1 MKKEKNPPCE
11 KCGKELKTHVGH
23 TTYTDGNIKN
33 PSAYTDGD
41 STSSYTD
48 GGIYTGFTDCDD
60 TTKDNVIP
68 LVNYFSHI
76 SVMDLE
82 EIMEWFDDNEYLSE
96 KGKEFRTKF
105 WEMFIKRS

>member
-11 KCGKELKTHVGH
+11 KCGKELKTHAGH
-23 TTYTDGNIKN
+23 TT
-33 PSAYTDGD
+33 
-41 STSSYTD
+41 SYW
-48 GGIYTGFTDCDD
+48 YCDCDD